1 MLTVK
6 VLAGLVVVVLAT
18 VLIWLTYEDYVK
30 TKKRIEKLNHLD
42 KKLTEILGNFT
53 ELRNKHGL

>member
-1 MLTVK
+1 MLTDK

-42 KKLTEILGNFT
+42 KKLTEISQNFT

>member
-1 MLTVK
+1 MLTNA

-30 TKKRIEKLNHLD
+30 TKKTFRKIKPS
-42 KKLTEILGNFT
+42 G
-53 ELRNKHGL
+53 